1 MTSGWG
7 FLYPAALISIPLG
20 LAVLVYV
27 YRQRAQGKAV
37 IVPTLLLLKQLS
49 KQSRARKRFVPPLRF
64 YFELLCLLLLGCALA
79 GFYEKKPAG
88 QIALLI
94 DNSLSMGK
102 IISNEGASTD
112 LAKAIEAAENE
123 IRALSTATK
132 IEIFTT
138 SPALLS
144 LTNGF
149 VGPNEAL
156 VALTQIS
163 LAFAPDKLDSAL
175 SRLSAQS
182 QYDKILAFTDKQS
195 AQGELSD
202 QVRIVPINEVRSTEA
217 LSNLAFTSIQYDD
230 SVQPPLIKLN
240 IAAYSSGKSIA
251 RVILKALHP
260 EKQLLEK
267 IAEEEVALPALGNR
281 EISIPVSSSAEAFEA
296 ELILLKS
303 GNSAAVN
310 ALQQDDNVWIAR
322 GPIERKVLF
331 VGPIAPEQLGLRQI
345 KLAHFI
351 HQLPEE
357 FEKAPSLPE
366 DFAAALFHRFT
377 PAKFP
382 RLASIQID
390 PPASSKESDAKI
402 LSSWDATHPVLR
414 YLALSTLQLPQ
425 YQVVTPPSW
434 SKTILNVESGP
445 IAYAGENSGMKQAV
459 FGFELL
465 PFEGK
470 KSPVVSI
477 LLLNALK
484 YVLGENSASGYLS
497 LQDYKSGSSE
507 MRRLGDKKS
516 FNTESQTAEPGLYTF
531 KGGIQALNYIDPE
544 ESNFLENKVI
554 AKPTLVTNSRADLQ
568 STNRSDLLALLVAFL
583 LIADL
588 FFIAWRKNKSAER
601 GSN

>member
-1 MTSGWG
+1 MTLGWG
-7 FLYPAALISIPLG
+7 FLYPVALISIPIG
-20 LAVLVYV
+20 LAALVYV

-37 IVPTLLLLKQLS
+37 IVPTLLILKQLS
-49 KQSRARKRFVPPLRF
+49 QPSRARKRFVPPPRF

-79 GFYEKKPAG
+79 GFYEKKPASH
-88 QIALLI
+88 IAVLI

-102 IISNEGASTD
+102 IIGDEGASTD

-123 IRALSTATK
+123 LKALSASSK

-156 VALTQIS
+156 VALTKVS
-163 LAFAPDKLDSAL
+163 LAFAADKIDSAL

-182 QYDKILAFTDKQS
+182 QYDKILIFTDKQS
-195 AQGELSD
+195 AQAELTE
-202 QVRIVPINEVRSTEA
+202 QIRLVPFNKVRSAEE

-230 SVQPPLIKLN
+230 SIQPPLIKLSV
-240 IAAYSSGKSIA
+240 AAFSNGKSIA
-251 RVILKALHP
+251 RVILKALNP
-260 EKQLLEK
+260 ENQLLEK
-267 IAEEEVALPALGNR
+267 IAEEEIALPALGNR
-281 EISIPVSSSAEAFEA
+281 EISIPVSSSADAFEA

-303 GNSAAVN
+303 GNSAAAN
-310 ALQQDDNVWIAR
+310 ALPQDDHAWIAR

-331 VGPIAPEQLGLRQI
+331 VGPIAPEQLGLRQL

-357 FEKAPSLPE
+357 FEKAPPLTE
-366 DFAAALFHRFT
+366 DFAATIFHRFT
-377 PAKFP
+377 PSSFP

-390 PPASSKESDAKI
+390 PPAPSTNSEGKI

-414 YLALSTLQLPQ
+414 YLALNTLQLPQ
-425 YQVVTPPSW
+425 YQVLTPPSW

-497 LQDYKSGSSE
+497 LQDYKSGSYA

-516 FNTESQTAEPGLYTF
+516 VNTEALIPEPGLYAL

-544 ESNFLENKVI
+544 ESNFLENKVL
-554 AKPTLVTNSRADLQ
+554 AKPALVANSRADLQ
-568 STNRSDLLALLVAFL
+568 STNRSDLLALLVVFL

-588 FFIAWRKNKSAER
+588 IFIAWRKNKNAEQ
-601 GSN
+601 GAN